1 MAQIIRPAVPTDLP
15 RLTDIYNQA
24 IRAGTCTGDT
34 EEFTEVQRLPWLQE
48 HLDPAYPLFVCELDG
63 TVAGYVYLTPYRKG
77 RKALHSTVEISYYL
91 DFRFHRRGIGSQ
103 LVEYAVEAARALGYR
118 KLMAILLSCN
128 AASQGLLKKH
138 GFVQW
143 GLLPDVAE
151 LHGQFYSHLYF
162 GLDL

>member
-1 MAQIIRPAVPTDLP
+1 MIRPAAVSDLP

-24 IRAGTCTGDT
+24 IRAGGCTADT
-34 EEFTEVQRLPWLQE
+34 EEFTELQRLPWLQE
-48 HLDPAYPLFVCELDG
+48 HLDPAYPLFVYELDN

-77 RKALHSTVEISYYL
+77 RKALQGTVEISYYL
-91 DFRFHRRGIGSQ
+91 DFRYHRRGIGSR
-103 LVEYAVEAARALGYR
+103 LVEHAIQAAKDLGYR
-118 KLMAILLSCN
+118 KLIAILLSCN
-128 AASQGLLKKH
+128 EASQALLKKH

-151 LHGQFYSHLYF
+151 LHGRLYSHYYL